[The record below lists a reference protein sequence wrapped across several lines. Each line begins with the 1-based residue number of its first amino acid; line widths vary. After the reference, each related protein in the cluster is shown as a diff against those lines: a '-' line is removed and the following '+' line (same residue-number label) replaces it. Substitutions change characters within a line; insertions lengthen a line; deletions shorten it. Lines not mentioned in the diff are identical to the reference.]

1 MILLFFSSIIRI
13 NEKIYLLKVKLM
25 KQSQTTNNK
34 AWTIV
39 FSPVLV

>member
-25 KQSQTTNNK
+25 KQSQTPNNK
-34 AWTIV
+34 AWNIV